1 MKVIKFILDP
11 YFKKSGVFVP
21 QPVPAISMI
30 PQWYKD
36 AEVFVNKET
45 MGLDIPD
52 PSLRAPGI
60 KSCMPVF
67 DSLTSGY
74 FLTTWW
80 SIEVYVNAPGG
91 NLKWKYVEQDS
102 NGEWV
107 DSTINPQMV
116 SERKGDMAYTMP
128 RPEGFAHNHM
138 VWQGKWGMKLP
149 KGWSMMLIHPSHRF
163 DLPFYTVGGIIDS
176 DRFSANGNLPFFI
189 KKNWV
194 GIIEKGTP
202 IAQIIPIKRQ
212 AWISRIISEN
222 QDKMG
227 RYLAEQV
234 RSVVFG
240 YYRSNVW
247 VKKRYEADYDFKKE

>member
-1 MKVIKFILDP
+1 VKVIEFILDP
-11 YFKKSGVFVP
+11 SFKNSGVDVP
-21 QPVPAISMI
+21 PPVPAISMI

-36 AEVFVNKET
+36 AEVFVNKKT
-45 MGLDIPD
+45 MKLDIPD

-80 SIEVYVNAPGG
+80 SIEIYQNRNN
-91 NLKWKYVEQDS
+91 NLKWKYVEKNE
-102 NGEWV
+102 NGEWI
-107 DSTINPQMV
+107 DSHINPLMV
-116 SERKGDMAYTMP
+116 SEREGDMAHTMP

-149 KGWSMMLIHPSHRF
+149 KGWSLMVIHPSHRF
-163 DLPFYTVGGIIDS
+163 DLPFYSIGGIVDS
-176 DRFSANGNLPFFI
+176 DRFTANGNLPWFI
-189 KKNWV
+189 KKDWV

-202 IAQIIPIKRQ
+202 FAQLIPIKRQ
-212 AWISRIISEN
+212 SWISKVISER

-234 RSVVFG
+234 RTVVSG
-240 YYRSNVW
+240 YYRSNIW
-247 VKKRYEADYDFKKE
+247 VKKKYEVEYDFKKE